1 MWLFFK
7 GLVLLFDLC
16 ELNIRNWVFEIL
28 IVEIE
33 EFMIVLE
40 MMQLTIYWVEKLRM
54 GTTYLCV
61 LLLINYFLL
70 RKTIFVRLNEFI
82 KNELFMFELINSEI
96 ENLEFEIRVD
106 FYLHFLLSQTLEVVI
121 KIVKLS
127 FAHCNY

>member
-1 MWLFFK
+1 
-7 GLVLLFDLC
+7 
-16 ELNIRNWVFEIL
+16 
-28 IVEIE
+28 
-33 EFMIVLE
+33 MIVLE